1 MIMDTIT
8 YRSLA
13 LQLVTK
19 IDTCMQQNKPYEVGN
34 ALGMLEMI
42 IREIDNIDEK
52 IPQSGHAFSNYIDD
66 NRPPLTPGDIGT
78 I

>member
-1 MIMDTIT
+1 MIMDNNT

-13 LQLVTK
+13 LRLVTR

-52 IPQSGHAFSNYIDD
+52 IPQSGHAFSNYIDE
-66 NRPPLTPGDIGT
+66 NNGELS
-78 I
+78 